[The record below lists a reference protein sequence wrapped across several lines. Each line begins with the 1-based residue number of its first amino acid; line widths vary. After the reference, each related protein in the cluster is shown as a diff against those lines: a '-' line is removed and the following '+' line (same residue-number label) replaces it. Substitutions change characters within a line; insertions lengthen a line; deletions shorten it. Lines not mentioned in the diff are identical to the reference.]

1 MSIVMQPAAYLLGTV
16 TGTLTLHPA
25 SYVLA
30 IPNGRMV
37 LRPARFVT
45 CIEAAPKTKVA
56 ADIRRTLPARVEA
69 DTKRTLLTIVEA
81 DTERQVITPV
91 TKLALDTSR
100 TLVNDRIHDV
110 ALAVDTRRNIDIVH
124 VTFDVTRTLS
134 QHVRAGMDTHRR
146 VSVPAT
152 VVCRTRR
159 VLQNRVASAADT
171 KIIIPYRL
179 PAPDEHHPLEPFR
192 ALGIRLFSFTLG
204 ELALSDTFQLETV
217 QPLDIGDAVEG
228 QLMDYHFRFL
238 VEETSQRD
246 LVQSVKGMYDRDAL
260 LYTPIYICVD
270 EALVSYYVQE
280 IAAAMDWDI
289 DMNCDDFIP
298 SQNYENSGMTYQDFI
313 SSLFGWTSRL
323 PHRQINVFLRGDTL
337 HIIQRGQEQS
347 AIDITS
353 WPHSRPT
360 IERHLVRSVWS
371 SGNNDNPNNRAHNEE
386 DDEPVPF
393 TGTIS
398 FQDISRHYVDGYL
411 VDEETQNGYTHY
423 AYADGYL
430 TTKQTHNVDG
440 STSQTEY
447 SYATTENDRYLFCE
461 KEHATDPIDD
471 GRKHDHYDWQDWE
484 NKNFTERVTYHAP
497 LGGGWY
503 GTTVYED
510 GELVGSS
517 LSQGKTGGKAS
528 QYTIDQSNLGLGG
541 RYKNRDDGQNWT
553 PIGSSEFPVK
563 GNDYLLMLTKAMWWL
578 DRKTQ
583 ETVTLDIHARV
594 RGGVPDIQ
602 HIVDF
607 TERIRFEG
615 QEYFLVSNTV
625 ELTPR
630 SLRQTIKMTR
640 WY

>member
-1 MSIVMQPAAYLLGTV
+1 MGIEMKPAAFLSGIVM
-16 TGTLTLHPA
+16 GTLTLRPMNYLVA
-25 SYVLA
+25 V
-30 IPNGRMV
+30 PNGCIV
-37 LRPARFVT
+37 IRPAAFLV
-45 CIEAAPKTKVA
+45 CIEEAPKTKVA
-56 ADIRRTLPARVEA
+56 ADTRRNLPVRAEA
-69 DTKRTLLTIVEA
+69 DTKRSLLTIVEA
-81 DTERQVITPV
+81 DTERRVLAPV
-91 TKLALDTSR
+91 VKLAFDTAR
-100 TLVNDRIHDV
+100 TLTNDRIHDV
-110 ALAVDTRRNIDIVH
+110 AVSLDTRRNVDLTH
-124 VTFDVTRTLS
+124 VDFDVARILS
-134 QHVRAGMDTHRR
+134 QHIQSGHDTHRR
-146 VSVPAT
+146 VAVPT
-152 VVCRTRR
+152 KVTCRTRR
-159 VLQNRVASAADT
+159 VLQNRVTVSADT

-179 PAPDEHHPLEPFR
+179 PAPDTDHPLAPFHAFGTR
-192 ALGIRLFSFTLG
+192 SFSFTLG
-204 ELALSDTFQLETV
+204 ELTLSDTFQLETV
-217 QPLDIGDAVEG
+217 QPLAIGDAVEG
-228 QLMDYHFRFL
+228 QLLDYHFRFL
-238 VEETSQRD
+238 VEETSQQD

-280 IAAAMDWDI
+280 IAAAMDWQV

-323 PHRQINVFLRGDTL
+323 PQRQINVFLRGNTL

-347 AIDITS
+347 VIDITD
-353 WPHSRPT
+353 WPHGRPT

-517 LSQGKTGGKAS
+517 LAQGKSGGKAS

-563 GNDYLLMLTKAMWWL
+563 GEDYLLFLTKQIWWL

-583 ETVTLDIHARV
+583 ETVTLDITANV
-594 RGGVPDIQ
+594 RNGVPDVQ

-607 TERIRFEG
+607 TERIRFAG
-615 QEYFLVSNTV
+615 NEYFLVSNTV

>member
-1 MSIVMQPAAYLLGTV
+1 
-16 TGTLTLHPA
+16 
-25 SYVLA
+25 
-30 IPNGRMV
+30 
-37 LRPARFVT
+37 
-45 CIEAAPKTKVA
+45 
-56 ADIRRTLPARVEA
+56 
-69 DTKRTLLTIVEA
+69 
-81 DTERQVITPV
+81 
-91 TKLALDTSR
+91 
-100 TLVNDRIHDV
+100 
-110 ALAVDTRRNIDIVH
+110 
-124 VTFDVTRTLS
+124 
-134 QHVRAGMDTHRR
+134 
-146 VSVPAT
+146 
-152 VVCRTRR
+152 
-159 VLQNRVASAADT
+159 
-171 KIIIPYRL
+171 
-179 PAPDEHHPLEPFR
+179 
-192 ALGIRLFSFTLG
+192 
-204 ELALSDTFQLETV
+204 
-217 QPLDIGDAVEG
+217 
-228 QLMDYHFRFL
+228 
-238 VEETSQRD
+238 
-246 LVQSVKGMYDRDAL
+246 MYDRDAL

-280 IAAAMDWDI
+280 IAAAMDWQV

-323 PHRQINVFLRGDTL
+323 PQRQINVFLRGNTL

-347 AIDITS
+347 VIDITD
-353 WPHSRPT
+353 WPHGRPT

-398 FQDISRHYVDGYL
+398 FQDISRHYEDGYL
-411 VDEETQNGYTHY
+411 VDEENQNGYTHY

-447 SYATTENDRYLFCE
+447 SYATTEKDRYLFCE

>member
-110 ALAVDTRRNIDIVH
+110 ALAVDTRRNVDIVH
-124 VTFDVTRTLS
+124 VCFDLKRTLI
-134 QHVRAGMDTHRR
+134 QNVRTSYDTHRR
-146 VSVPAT
+146 VAVPTT
-152 VVCRTRR
+152 VTCRTRR
-159 VLQNRVASAADT
+159 VLQNRVMVSADT

-179 PAPDEHHPLEPFR
+179 PAPDANHPLASFH
-192 ALGIRLFSFTLG
+192 ALGIRSFSFTLG
-204 ELALSDTFQLETV
+204 ELTLSDTFQLETV
-217 QPLDIGDAVEG
+217 QPLAIGDAVEG

-238 VEETSQRD
+238 VEETSQQG

-280 IAAAMDWDI
+280 IAAAMDWNI

-323 PHRQINVFLRGDTL
+323 PQRQINVFLRGDTL

-347 AIDITS
+347 VIDITD
-353 WPHSRPT
+353 WPHGRPT

-398 FQDISRHYVDGYL
+398 FQDISRHYENGYL
-411 VDEETQNGYTHY
+411 VDEETKNGYTHY
-423 AYADGYL
+423 AYVDGYL

-447 SYATTENDRYLFCE
+447 SYASTENDRYLFCE

-541 RYKNRDDGQNWT
+541 RYKNCDDGQNWT

-563 GNDYLLMLTKAMWWL
+563 GNDYLILLTKAMWWL

-594 RGGVPDIQ
+594 RGGVPDVQ